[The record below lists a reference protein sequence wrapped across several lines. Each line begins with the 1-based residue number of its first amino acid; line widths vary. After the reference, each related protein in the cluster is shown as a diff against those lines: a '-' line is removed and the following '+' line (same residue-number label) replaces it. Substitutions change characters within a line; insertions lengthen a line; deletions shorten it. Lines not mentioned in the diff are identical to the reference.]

1 LRVETL
7 SSIWFMAHA
16 PSQSSAKACSQLG
29 STISFPP
36 GPRAR
41 WALDVGPARPIRH
54 AGVTRRQLL
63 DELEELM
70 LSCHQAVRVGD
81 CAAAARLPYA
91 VLHDFECRVIAAPPM
106 QFDPQLPTA
115 PLVAIRSNTS

>member
-1 LRVETL
+1 
-7 SSIWFMAHA
+7 
-16 PSQSSAKACSQLG
+16 
-29 STISFPP
+29 
-36 GPRAR
+36 
-41 WALDVGPARPIRH
+41 
-54 AGVTRRQLL
+54 VTRRQLL

-70 LSCHQAVRVGD
+70 LFVIRQYAWEIASM
-81 CAAAARLPYA
+81 LPYA